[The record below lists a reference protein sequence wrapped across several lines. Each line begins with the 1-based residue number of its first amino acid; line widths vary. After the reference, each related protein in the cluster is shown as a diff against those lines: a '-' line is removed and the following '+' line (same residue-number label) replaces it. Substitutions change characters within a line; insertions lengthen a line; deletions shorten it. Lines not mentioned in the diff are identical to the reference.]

1 MKKKSTSKSA
11 FFNLRVL
18 IAAVLCLIGVFV
30 ALVGSGAFSN
40 VFAQT
45 KGTKNSRSTGTQDAP
60 GTQTPDVVQMVGPV
74 RLDQDLRSLPYIPNQ
89 GEIEERRLTRH
100 QFPGTG
106 ALPSA
111 PSTSSPWLRQL
122 LKNIFRPAPNM
133 PPPLLTFDGMN
144 SSETSCGCL
153 PPDTDGDVGPNHYV
167 EALNV
172 AFRVYDK
179 NGNPLTP
186 PTTFNSLFTP
196 LGGGTPC
203 GANQNAGDPFVF
215 YDHVA
220 DRWVISDFAFPG
232 APGPGPFYECVAVS
246 QTGDP
251 VAGGWFLYAIQ
262 VDPAN
267 PTWFG
272 DYPKMALWSDPQP
285 GGAYHLT
292 LNLFDG
298 PTFAFEGVR
307 VYALDRASMLSGGSA
322 NAIGFTLLL
331 AGVGDSYSL
340 RRCELSYGR
349 SPARGSR

>member
-111 PSTSSPWLRQL
+111 PSTSSPWLQQL

-144 SSETSCGCL
+144 SAETACGCL

-179 NGNPLTP
+179 SGNPLTP
-186 PTTFNSLFTP
+186 PTTFNSLFAP

-203 GANQNAGDPFVF
+203 GAGQNDGDPFVF
-215 YDHVA
+215 YDHLA

-232 APGPGPFYECVAVS
+232 VGSGPFYECIGVS

-251 VAGGWFLYAIQ
+251 
-262 VDPAN
+262 
-267 PTWFG
+267 
-272 DYPKMALWSDPQP
+272 
-285 GGAYHLT
+285 
-292 LNLFDG
+292 
-298 PTFAFEGVR
+298 
-307 VYALDRASMLSGGSA
+307 
-322 NAIGFTLLL
+322 
-331 AGVGDSYSL
+331 
-340 RRCELSYGR
+340 
-349 SPARGSR
+349 